1 VIHRRAPPR
10 TIIIERLVDA
20 RIRQATELYPRLN
33 EVWEALLWR
42 LERDPTCG
50 MKQPVMGNWYAL
62 KTIAWRAGRVPSIT
76 LLYQVDGKILRLRS
90 SRIDELD
97 EFDEECR

>member
-1 VIHRRAPPR
+1 MPSR
-10 TIIIERLVDA
+10 TIVIERLVDA
-20 RIRQATELYPRLN
+20 RIRQAREIYPRLS

-50 MKQPVMGNWYAL
+50 MRQPFSGNWCAL
-62 KTIAWRAGRVPSIT
+62 RTFPWKAGRVPSIT
-76 LLYQVDGKILRLRS
+76 VLYQVHGNVVRLRT

-97 EFDEECR
+97 ELDEDCR

>member
-1 VIHRRAPPR
+1 VSVR

-20 RIRQATELYPRLN
+20 RIRQAKEVYPRLS

-50 MKQPVMGNWYAL
+50 MKQPVSGNWYAL
-62 KTIAWRAGRVPSIT
+62 KTRTWSAGRVPSVT
-76 LLYQVDGKILRLRS
+76 LLYQVSGDVVRLRS
-90 SRIDELD
+90 SKVDELD
-97 EFDEECR
+97 ELDEDCR